1 MRWFRSNL
9 RLGSRFALI
18 ALAVQ
23 VLLAFG
29 HIDFCDLGPAS
40 ARAAAMVDGSGAVG
54 PGKSDSGDKSRPA
67 DRCPICA
74 LIQLA
79 ATSTPSAAPAL
90 PPPTMLG
97 AARLEVPA
105 QLALAATS
113 HYSFQ
118 ARAPPAI

>member
-9 RLGSRFALI
+9 RLGSRLALI

-23 VLLAFG
+23 VLLSFG
-29 HIDFCDLGPAS
+29 HIDCCDLGLAS
-40 ARAAAMVDGSGAVG
+40 ARAAVMADGSGAVG
-54 PGKSDSGDKSRPA
+54 PGKGDSGDKSRPA

-97 AARLEVPA
+97 HVRLEVPA
-105 QLALAATS
+105 QLPPAATS